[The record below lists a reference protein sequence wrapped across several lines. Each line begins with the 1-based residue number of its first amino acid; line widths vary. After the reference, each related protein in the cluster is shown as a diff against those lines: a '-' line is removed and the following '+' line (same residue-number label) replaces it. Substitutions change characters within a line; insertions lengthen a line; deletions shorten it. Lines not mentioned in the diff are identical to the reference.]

1 MAEAGERLAFT
12 DACPLKSEPVN
23 RNCHFQVFFSD
34 LWSPATIRAC
44 QEQAEVLSKRDLQGG
59 WHHAD
64 GDGDVDG
71 DDSNNEE
78 EDFPVKSY
86 DQISFLAA
94 FPNVITM

>member
-1 MAEAGERLAFT
+1 MAEAGERLALPDT
-12 DACPLKSEPVN
+12 CPLKSQPV
-23 RNCHFQVFFSD
+23 VIYKYFFSD
-34 LWSPATIRAC
+34 LWSPVTIRAC

-71 DDSNNEE
+71 DDSNNEK